1 MEVYFPLILDG
12 ATGTQLQKR
21 GYDGKICAEQWVLE
35 HPEAILDL
43 QKKYIEAGSDVI
55 YAPTFG
61 ANRVKLEEN
70 GIFNRT
76 REYNIRLAELS
87 KQAVREA
94 GAEGRVLVA
103 GDIAPT
109 GKFLAPMGD
118 ARFEELYDIYY
129 EQASALEEAGVD
141 MFVIETMMTVSDA
154 RAAMLA
160 VKAVSD
166 RPVMVSFTCD
176 QEGRTVTGSDI
187 AAVLDI
193 IQGMGADVFGMNCS
207 VGPED
212 MLRQMKRLHHYAQVP
227 LAAKANA
234 GMPETID
241 GKTVYNYPPERFAAV
256 QYAFAKA
263 GVCLF
268 GGCCGTGP
276 EHVRAMKE
284 AAGAF
289 QMTRPDPDALQDKLP
304 AATEKEIFPLD
315 EDIRIGKPV
324 ECDAGLSAAIEEA
337 EDSPDPVLAVHIA
350 SAQELDEFELCQY
363 AVKKPLCI
371 VTEDA
376 EALEGALRV
385 YQGRAMYEG
394 NLPEKVLSPLAEKY
408 GLVYG
413 LV

>member
-21 GYDGKICAEQWVLE
+21 GYDGSVCAEQWVLE
-35 HPEAILDL
+35 HPDAILDL

-70 GIFNRT
+70 GIFNRVGEFN
-76 REYNIRLAELS
+76 RRLAALS

-118 ARFEELYDIYY
+118 ARFEDLYDIYY

-154 RAAMLA
+154 RAALLA
-160 VKAVSD
+160 VKAVSS
-166 RPVMVSFTCD
+166 RPVLVSFTCD

-187 AAVLDI
+187 AAVLNI
-193 IQGMGADVFGMNCS
+193 FQGMGADVFGLNCS

-212 MLRQMKRLHHYAQVP
+212 MLKQMKRLHHYAEIP

-234 GMPETID
+234 GMPKTVD
-241 GKTVYNYPPERFAAV
+241 GKSVYDCPPERFAAV
-256 QYAFAKA
+256 QYAFSRA

-276 EHVRAMKE
+276 EHIRVMKE

-289 QMTRPDPDALQDKLP
+289 QQTRPDPDALRNKLP
-304 AATEKEIFPLD
+304 LSTEKEIFPLPAD
-315 EDIRIGKPV
+315 VPV
-324 ECDAGLSAAIEEA
+324 GTPLACDGELAAGMENAEE
-337 EDSPDPVLAVHIA
+337 SGDPVLAVQIDCV
-350 SAQELDEFELCQY
+350 QDLDLFADCQY
-363 AVKKPLCI
+363 AVTKPLCI

-376 EALEGALRV
+376 ETLEGALRL
-385 YQGRAMYEG
+385 YQGRAMYAG
-394 NLPEKVLSPLAEKY
+394 SLPEKVLAPMEKKY
-408 GLVYG
+408 GLVY
-413 LV
+413 